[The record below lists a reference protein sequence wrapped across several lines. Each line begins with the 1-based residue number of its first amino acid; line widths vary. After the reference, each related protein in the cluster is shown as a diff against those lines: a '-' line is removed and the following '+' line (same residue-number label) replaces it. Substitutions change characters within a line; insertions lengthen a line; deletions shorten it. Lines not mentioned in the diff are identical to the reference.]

1 MRFIQQILSFAP
13 ASCCGKSN
21 AIKIHSS
28 ELLPRQANKQ
38 LGNGLG
44 LIARNQKSLMNKDAK
59 ASAKLAGKASP

>member
-1 MRFIQQILSFAP
+1 MSFIRQILSFAP

-28 ELLPRQANKQ
+28 ELLPRQASKQ

-44 LIARNQKSLMNKDAK
+44 LITRDQKSLINKDAK
-59 ASAKLAGKASP
+59 ASAKLAGKATP